1 MANMEMIEQELKQY
15 IDDAQNLTKQDRYIQ
30 LKAIFDKHFAME
42 KTAHLLTMNDFQL
55 IISNAKQNFVNL
67 PLPATI
73 SNREVYPSEAPYIGF
88 IDALVSHLNRYDV
101 LKRLVKI
108 DITTKTNK

>member
-1 MANMEMIEQELKQY
+1 MANMESIEAELRQY
-15 IDDAQNLTKQDRYIQ
+15 IEDAQNLSRQDKYIH

-42 KTAHLLTMNDFQL
+42 KTNHLLTMSDFQL
-55 IISNAKQNFVNL
+55 IISNAKSNFVQL
-67 PLPATI
+67 TLPAKI
-73 SNREVYPSEAPYIGF
+73 SNRDVYANDVPHIAMIEAVI
-88 IDALVSHLNRYDV
+88 SHLNRYDV